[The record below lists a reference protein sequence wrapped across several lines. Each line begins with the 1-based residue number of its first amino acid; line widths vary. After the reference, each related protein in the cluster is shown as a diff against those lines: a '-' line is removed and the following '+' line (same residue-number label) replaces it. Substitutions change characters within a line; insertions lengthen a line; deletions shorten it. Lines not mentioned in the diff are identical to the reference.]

1 MRVSI
6 APVLAAAMLAAWPV
20 LASSQTPAAPAPA
33 AQAAP
38 APPPPPSVKVGDQAP
53 DFDLAWFA
61 PAGDGKETPPKYER
75 KQVKLSDF
83 KGKQNVVVAFFP
95 AAFSPGCTNEMKAY
109 QTAHGTFTTANT
121 TILGVSVDSTWSNR
135 AFREQLGVE
144 FPILSD
150 WKRDTARQ
158 YGLLDESSGVAR
170 RATFVVDK
178 TGVVRKVD
186 IGREALDPSGV
197 VGACQKLESQ

>member
-6 APVLAAAMLAAWPV
+6 PVVGLALLIALPAI
-20 LASSQTPAAPAPA
+20 ASAQTPPPASTP
-33 AQAAP
+33 P
-38 APPPPPSVKVGDQAP
+38 PPPPPSVKVGDTAP

-61 PAGDGKETPPKYER
+61 PAGDATATPPKYEQKR
-75 KQVKLSDF
+75 IKLSDF
-83 KGKQNVVVAFFP
+83 RGKQNVVVAFFP
-95 AAFSPGCTNEMKAY
+95 AAFSPGCTNEMKQY
-109 QTAHGTFTTANT
+109 QANHGTFTTANT

-135 AFREQLGVE
+135 AFREQLGVQ

-150 WKRDTARQ
+150 WKRDAAKA
-158 YGLLDESSGVAR
+158 YGLYDENSGIAR

-186 IGREALDPSGV
+186 VGRDALDPSGV
-197 VGACQKLESQ
+197 VGMCKTLETQ

>member
-1 MRVSI
+1 MRASI
-6 APVLAAAMLAAWPV
+6 AHVAAAALLVAFPA
-20 LASSQTPAAPAPA
+20 LASSQAPAQPAQQPAA
-33 AQAAP
+33 AQP

-53 DFDLAWFA
+53 DFDLAWQQ
-61 PAGDGKETPPKYER
+61 PVGNENPPKYENKR
-75 KQVKLSDF
+75 IKLSDF

-95 AAFSPGCTNEMKAY
+95 AAFSPGCTNEMKQY
-109 QTAHGTFTTANT
+109 QTSHGTFTAANT

-135 AFREQLGVE
+135 AFREQLGVQ

-150 WKRDTARQ
+150 WKRDAARA
-158 YGLLDESSGVAR
+158 YGLLDENSGVAR

-186 IGREALDPSGV
+186 VGRDALDPSGV
-197 VGACQKLESQ
+197 VGMCQKLESQ

>member
-1 MRVSI
+1 MRLTI
-6 APVLAAAMLAAWPV
+6 ATVLTAAALAAGSAAS
-20 LASSQTPAAPAPA
+20 AQTPAPAAPAAQPA
-33 AQAAP
+33 
-38 APPPPPSVKVGDQAP
+38 PPPPSVKVGDPAP
-53 DFDLAWFA
+53 DFDLAYFA
-61 PAGDGKETPPKYER
+61 VTDAAATPPKYENR
-75 KQVKLSDF
+75 RVKLSDF

-95 AAFSPGCTNEMKAY
+95 AAFSPGCTTEMKQY
-109 QTAHGTFTTANT
+109 QTSHGTFTAANT

-135 AFREQLGVE
+135 AFREQLGVQ

-150 WKRDTARQ
+150 WKREAAKA
-158 YGLLDESSGVAR
+158 YGLYDENAGIAR

-197 VGACQKLESQ
+197 VGMCQKLETQ